1 MLQTIMHAISW
12 TAKEIY
18 KSGALLIFE
27 YKSLLQSVA
36 FNEDLD
42 FLTKFMTVTINLLIA
57 VEFIYFVLPLTAKK
71 FI

>member
-1 MLQTIMHAISW
+1 MHALSW
-12 TAKEIY
+12 TAREIY

-57 VEFIYFVLPLTAKK
+57 NEFIYFILPLAAKK
-71 FI
+71 IV

>member
-1 MLQTIMHAISW
+1 MHALSW
-12 TAKEIY
+12 TAREIY

-57 VEFIYFVLPLTAKK
+57 IEFIYFILPLAAKK
-71 FI
+71 IV